1 MNNKQRKKLYEEKV
15 RLGNAHDIIES
26 VRENLEEM
34 YGEEQDK
41 YDNLPE
47 GLQESEM
54 GEKLQ
59 EISELLEDAS
69 YDLDS
74 ISGEI
79 SDVLE
84 KIDEVIDM

>member
-34 YGEEQDK
+34 YGDEQDK
-41 YDNLPE
+41 SDNLPE

-59 EISELLEDAS
+59 EIAGLLEDAS

-79 SDVLE
+79 SDVLD
-84 KIDEVIDM
+84 KIDEAIDM

>member
-1 MNNKQRKKLYEEKV
+1 MNNQQRRKLYEEKV

-34 YGEEQDK
+34 YREEQDK

-59 EISELLEDAS
+59 EIAELLEDAS
-69 YDLDS
+69 FDLDS
-74 ISGEI
+74 ISSEI
-79 SDVLE
+79 SEVLD
-84 KIDEVIDM
+84 KIDEAIDM

>member
-1 MNNKQRKKLYEEKV
+1 MNNKQRRKLYEEKV

-59 EISELLEDAS
+59 EIAGLLEDAS

-84 KIDEVIDM
+84 KIDEIIDM